1 MLFGDGEKC
10 YLGKLLD
17 PFVRSLARGPITYL
31 DVSSQLMGDAGNINC
46 SDSHKKKL
54 SHPIKYT
61 RSMIQNQTY
70 SLKNKQCIR
79 SQTIE
84 TYLLK
89 IKRLGAA
96 AIAALISDST
106 TLQTVVLDDNHITV
120 AGFTKIRDA
129 MEKNTSV
136 CNMPYPKRD
145 VRRAC
150 VASKTNAKKLHA
162 VLMEIKVFLKR
173 NRKRTDISIV
183 WVGEEDEV
191 HSILFFSIVLFDIHL
206 ALNLYILYINISI
219 IF

>member
-1 MLFGDGEKC
+1 MFR
-10 YLGKLLD
+10 
-17 PFVRSLARGPITYL
+17 FA
-31 DVSSQLMGDAGNINC
+31 Q
-46 SDSHKKKL
+46 KKT

-61 RSMIQNQTY
+61 RYQTY
-70 SLKNKQCIR
+70 LRKNKQRIR

-173 NRKRTDISIV
+173 NRKRTDILIV

-191 HSILFFSIVLFDIHL
+191 LIHSILFFSIVLFDIHL